1 METMWYEDA
10 ELGVRFSTGAR
21 TVTEAD
27 VVNFAGVS
35 GDFNEL
41 HMNAD
46 MMAESQFGARIV
58 HGALVLSIA
67 TGLRS
72 QTRLFNESII
82 AFAEIRSW
90 RFQAPVFIGDT
101 IHVENEVVERR
112 LTSKPDRGLV
122 VQRVD
127 VVNQHGAVV
136 QSGEMVS
143 MLRLK
148 GAAA

>member
-1 METMWYEDA
+1 MKTMWFEDA
-10 ELGVRFSTGAR
+10 QLGVRFTTGAR

-27 VVNFAGVS
+27 LVNFSGVS

-41 HMNAD
+41 HTNAD
-46 MMAESQFGARIV
+46 AMQGSQFGARIA
-58 HGALVLSIA
+58 HGALILSMV

-72 QTRLFNESII
+72 QTRLFEGSIV

-101 IHVENEVVERR
+101 IHVENEIVERR
-112 LTSKPDRGLV
+112 ETSKPDRGLV
-122 VQRVD
+122 VQKVEA
-127 VVNQHGAVV
+127 VNQHGDVV
-136 QSGEMVS
+136 QSGEMVT

-148 GAAA
+148 EAA

>member
-10 ELGVRFSTGAR
+10 QLGVRFSTGAR

-35 GDFNEL
+35 GDFNEI

-46 MMAESQFGARIV
+46 KMESSQFGARIA
-58 HGALVLSIA
+58 HGALVLSMA

-72 QTRLFNESII
+72 QTRLFDQSII

-90 RFQAPVFIGDT
+90 RFQAPVYIGDT
-101 IHVENEVVERR
+101 IRVENEIVERR

-122 VQRVD
+122 VQRVE

-136 QSGEMVS
+136 QAGEMVT
-143 MLRLK
+143 MIRLRE
-148 GAAA
+148 AE

>member
-10 ELGVRFSTGAR
+10 QLGIRFSTGAR
-21 TVTEAD
+21 TVTETD

-35 GDFNEL
+35 GDFNEI
-41 HMNAD
+41 HMNAKL
-46 MMAESQFGARIV
+46 MASSQFGARIA
-58 HGALVLSIA
+58 HGALVLSMA

-72 QTRLFNESII
+72 QTKLFNESIV

-101 IHVENEVVERR
+101 IHVENEIVERR
-112 LTSKPDRGLV
+112 VTSKPDRGLV
-122 VQRVD
+122 VQRVE
-127 VVNQHGAVV
+127 VVNQRGAVV
-136 QSGEMVS
+136 QSGEMVT

-148 GAAA
+148 ESA

>member
-10 ELGVRFSTGAR
+10 QLGIRFSTGAR
-21 TVTEAD
+21 TVTETD

-35 GDFNEL
+35 GDFNEI
-41 HMNAD
+41 HMNAEL
-46 MMAESQFGARIV
+46 MASSQFGARIA
-58 HGALVLSIA
+58 HGALVLSMA

-72 QTRLFNESII
+72 QTKLFNESIV

-101 IHVENEVVERR
+101 IHVENEIVERR
-112 LTSKPDRGLV
+112 VTSKPDRGLV
-122 VQRVD
+122 VQRVE
-127 VVNQHGAVV
+127 VVNQRGAVV
-136 QSGEMVS
+136 QSGEMVT

-148 GAAA
+148 ESA